1 MTPAWMRKRAFA
13 KYAGVGEQTV
23 SKWLAM
29 GIPSAKVA
37 GGSRLIN
44 VEMANDWLKKFMVE
58 PESDRI
64 EREVDELLQDFQ

>member
-1 MTPAWMRKRAFA
+1 MTPAWMRKKAFA
-13 KYAGVGEQTV
+13 QYVGVGERTV

-37 GGSRLIN
+37 GGTRLIN
-44 VEMANDWLKKFMVE
+44 VEMANDWLKRFMVE